1 MVNWKKYRFFLLNL
15 LLILSCITKN
25 IVESSQIEHL
35 IFKIPSSN
43 FTLMKLCASLLVS
56 IFNILYV
63 FDFLTPYL
71 DVETNIKIRK
81 KEKYYYFIFEKLIF
95 SIITIYTTNSLFIY
109 FVQADSSGVFS
120 HLEYYLLLC
129 LFGIM
134 FLYNKKN
141 SHITFF
147 VSLIAMIAYRL
158 I

>member
-1 MVNWKKYRFFLLNL
+1 MVNWKKYRFFILNL

-25 IVESSQIEHL
+25 IVDSSQIEQF
-35 IFKIPSSN
+35 IFKIPSNN

-81 KEKYYYFIFEKLIF
+81 KEKYYCFIFEKLIL
-95 SIITIYTTNSLFIY
+95 SIMTIYTTNSLFIY

>member
-81 KEKYYYFIFEKLIF
+81 KEKYYYL
-95 SIITIYTTNSLFIY
+95 
-109 FVQADSSGVFS
+109 
-120 HLEYYLLLC
+120 YL
-129 LFGIM
+129 
-134 FLYNKKN
+134 KN
-141 SHITFF
+141 
-147 VSLIAMIAYRL
+147 
-158 I
+158 

>member
-81 KEKYYYFIFEKLIF
+81 KEKYYCFIFEKLIL
-95 SIITIYTTNSLFIY
+95 SIMTIYTTNSLFIY
-109 FVQADSSGVFS
+109 LVQADSSGVFS

-141 SHITFF
+141 SHITFL
-147 VSLIAMIAYRL
+147 VSLVAMIAYRL

>member
-25 IVESSQIEHL
+25 VVDSSQIEQF
-35 IFKIPSSN
+35 IFKIPSNN

-81 KEKYYYFIFEKLIF
+81 KEKYYCFIFEKLIL
-95 SIITIYTTNSLFIY
+95 SIMTIYTTNSLFIY

>member
-25 IVESSQIEHL
+25 IVDSSQIEQF
-35 IFKIPSSN
+35 IFKIPSNN

-81 KEKYYYFIFEKLIF
+81 KEKYYCFIFEKLIL
-95 SIITIYTTNSLFIY
+95 SIMTIYTTNSLFIY

-120 HLEYYLLLC
+120 HLE
-129 LFGIM
+129 
-134 FLYNKKN
+134 
-141 SHITFF
+141 
-147 VSLIAMIAYRL
+147 
-158 I
+158 

>member
-25 IVESSQIEHL
+25 VVDSSQIEQF
-35 IFKIPSSN
+35 IFKIPSNN

-95 SIITIYTTNSLFIY
+95 SIMTIYTTNSLFIY

>member
-25 IVESSQIEHL
+25 VVDSSQIEQF
-35 IFKIPSSN
+35 IFKIPSNN

-81 KEKYYYFIFEKLIF
+81 KEKYYYFIFEKLIL
-95 SIITIYTTNSLFIY
+95 SIMTIYTTNSLFIY

>member
-35 IFKIPSSN
+35 IFKIPSNN

-81 KEKYYYFIFEKLIF
+81 KEKYYCFIFEKLTL
-95 SIITIYTTNSLFIY
+95 SIMTIYTTNSLFIY

>member
-25 IVESSQIEHL
+25 VVDSSQIEQF
-35 IFKIPSSN
+35 IFKIPSNN

-81 KEKYYYFIFEKLIF
+81 KEKYYCFIFEKLIL
-95 SIITIYTTNSLFIY
+95 SIMTIYTTNSLFIY

-147 VSLIAMIAYRL
+147 VSLVAMIAYRL

>member
-25 IVESSQIEHL
+25 IVDSSQIEQF
-35 IFKIPSSN
+35 IFKIPSNN

-81 KEKYYYFIFEKLIF
+81 KEKYYCFIFEKLIL
-95 SIITIYTTNSLFIY
+95 SIMTIYTTNSLFIY

>member
-1 MVNWKKYRFFLLNL
+1 MVNWKKYRFFILNL

-25 IVESSQIEHL
+25 VVDSSQIEQF
-35 IFKIPSSN
+35 IFKIPSNN

-81 KEKYYYFIFEKLIF
+81 KEKYYCFIFEKLIL
-95 SIITIYTTNSLFIY
+95 SIMTIYTTNSLFIY

-147 VSLIAMIAYRL
+147 VSLVAMIAYRL

>member
-1 MVNWKKYRFFLLNL
+1 
-15 LLILSCITKN
+15 
-25 IVESSQIEHL
+25 
-35 IFKIPSSN
+35 
-43 FTLMKLCASLLVS
+43 
-56 IFNILYV
+56 ILYV

-95 SIITIYTTNSLFIY
+95 SIITIFTTNSLFIY
-109 FVQADSSGVFS
+109 FVQADSLGVFS

-141 SHITFF
+141 SHITFV
-147 VSLIAMIAYRL
+147 VSLVAMIVYRL

>member
-25 IVESSQIEHL
+25 VVDSSQIEQF
-35 IFKIPSSN
+35 IFKIPSNN

-81 KEKYYYFIFEKLIF
+81 KEKYYCFIFEKLIL
-95 SIITIYTTNSLFIY
+95 SIMTIYTTNSLFIY

-147 VSLIAMIAYRL
+147 ASLIAMIAYRL